1 MASDAHLRTLR
12 AIGFNARRA
21 DGTIPEEESAMKSDD
36 TKPAVLSAA
45 RLALDAFEAAPTGST
60 IQDDAA
66 YDAARA
72 LGPVLAHLD
81 ALTAGEVPASLYGD
95 LNWAAK
101 SDGEARSREMVA
113 AAYVRGRAAGR
124 SEGEAERAQM
134 ADDLALV
141 TRRCEEFS
149 RETTKA
155 RGELSEFIREQK
167 IERERTAATIA
178 LLQAEVAG
186 AARLAAVLSAHW
198 PDDLPAVEERRP
210 VTVADVAGRVLLRM
224 QEEQERLTAELAGAH
239 DRAIVFGRNVVAS
252 TERAMQVQIDAMAA
266 ELAEARAAAERWK
279 LACERQEQA
288 NASADREDDKRVEAA
303 RVEGARVE
311 RREWSALLTIVDRI
325 TFDAPDD
332 KPNGPGEQAIDD
344 MSKALEVD
352 RWPSNVRSR
361 IADLNGHMA
370 TLCDALADDCH
381 DLKAAAD
388 ALRARGEDRPP
399 CPGAGWEWDAFA
411 LQWFQPGA
419 KGKAIAVPNRDRGA
433 GGAG

>member
-1 MASDAHLRTLR
+1 M
-12 AIGFNARRA
+12 
-21 DGTIPEEESAMKSDD
+21 SDD

-411 LQWFQPGA
+411 LQWHQPGA
-419 KGKAIAVPNRDRGA
+419 KGRAIATSRARGE
-433 GGAG
+433 GQGS

>member
-1 MASDAHLRTLR
+1 
-12 AIGFNARRA
+12 
-21 DGTIPEEESAMKSDD
+21 MKTSDD
-36 TKPAVLSAA
+36 PTPALLSAA
-45 RLALDAFEAAPTGST
+45 RLDEIRAA
-60 IQDDAA
+60 DAA
-66 YDAARA
+66 THPLAMSFACHDRRA
-72 LGPVLAHLD
+72 LLAHLD

-124 SEGEAERAQM
+124 AEGEAERA
-134 ADDLALV
+134 
-141 TRRCEEFS
+141 R
-149 RETTKA
+149 
-155 RGELSEFIREQK
+155 
-167 IERERTAATIA
+167 
-178 LLQAEVAG
+178 LQ
-186 AARLAAVLSAHW
+186 
-198 PDDLPAVEERRP
+198 
-210 VTVADVAGRVLLRM
+210 
-224 QEEQERLTAELAGAH
+224 
-239 DRAIVFGRNVVAS
+239 
-252 TERAMQVQIDAMAA
+252 A

>member
-1 MASDAHLRTLR
+1 ML
-12 AIGFNARRA
+12 
-21 DGTIPEEESAMKSDD
+21 
-36 TKPAVLSAA
+36 LSAQRVDA
-45 RLALDAFEAAPTGST
+45 LAA
-60 IQDDAA
+60 
-66 YDAARA
+66 
-72 LGPVLAHLD
+72 GPV
-81 ALTAGEVPASLYGD
+81 P
-95 LNWAAK
+95 
-101 SDGEARSREMVA
+101 DGEALGREAWGARDRGLDPYPVPCTWEA
-113 AAYVRGRAAGR
+113 LPATWQAHWTAIGTALYAQGRAAGR
-124 SEGEAERAQM
+124 AEGEAERAQM

-252 TERAMQVQIDAMAA
+252 TERAMQVQIDALAA
-266 ELAEARAAAERWK
+266 ELAEARGAVIHADFAGGLSVCARPGETTKDVERITCPACLVKLYSVAADDADKMREQVDRLTAEI
-279 LACERQEQA
+279 
-288 NASADREDDKRVEAA
+288 DAA
-303 RVEGARVE
+303 RIEGARVE